1 MYLIEKEEKW
11 ELAIQKTKQV
21 IKLINLNK
29 ISIYKIMKDTHL
41 ERISRK
47 LRRKRRIRIMVE
59 AKVSIIGIRSNLKKL
74 MLKS

>member
-1 MYLIEKEEKW
+1 
-11 ELAIQKTKQV
+11 
-21 IKLINLNK
+21 LINLNK